1 MPKNKGTAD
10 IERNSVT
17 VGLFSIGI
25 QLYYV
30 CGYKNSGNGHA
41 GTAENS
47 GAVSRCGYWTSA
59 LNERTSVF
67 A

>member
-30 CGYKNSGNGHA
+30 CGYRNSGIKIYLSGNGHA

-47 GAVSRCGYWTSA
+47 VAVSRHGYG
-59 LNERTSVF
+59 LLR
-67 A
+67 